1 MCMRNAPLKMLN
13 RPRNDGRIDLCKRVT
28 VFIGTL
34 RFTLRI
40 DDAFN
45 IKARRNVVRSLKDR
59 LRPRFNAAIA
69 EISGDEPVYNL
80 AQVGVA
86 VISGEQRHAC
96 EQLQHILSFVEKLGE
111 FALEDVKEE
120 IVSI

>member
-1 MCMRNAPLKMLN
+1 M
-13 RPRNDGRIDLCKRVT
+13 
-28 VFIGTL
+28 FIGTL

-45 IKARRNVVRSLKDR
+45 IKARRNAVRSLKDR
-59 LRPRFNAAIA
+59 LRPRFNAAVA
-69 EISGDEPVYNL
+69 EISGNDLIYNL

-86 VISGEQRHAC
+86 VLSGEQRHAC
-96 EQLQHILSFVEKLGE
+96 EQLQQILSFVEKLGE
-111 FALEDVKEE
+111 FAIEDVKEE